1 MYMENQGYESVD
13 YVFICLGTND
23 IARGNYK
30 SEAELK
36 EYFDAMIES
45 IHDYD
50 PNIRIGLWL
59 PPTRSLMENRNRQG
73 IDLSLWMNKWLIE
86 TYDNREDEKIY
97 LVPVYLNVDPYHD
110 YRASVVPV
118 SSRNTEFT
126 MTVDTDNVH
135 PARVGYNKIADVIYS
150 YIKYFAYLDD

>member
-1 MYMENQGYESVD
+1 
-13 YVFICLGTND
+13 
-23 IARGNYK
+23 
-30 SEAELK
+30 
-36 EYFDAMIES
+36 
-45 IHDYD
+45 
-50 PNIRIGLWL
+50 
-59 PPTRSLMENRNRQG
+59 
-73 IDLSLWMNKWLIE
+73 MNKWLIE
-86 TYDNREDEKIY
+86 TYDNREDERIY

-126 MTVDTDNVH
+126 MTVDTDSVH